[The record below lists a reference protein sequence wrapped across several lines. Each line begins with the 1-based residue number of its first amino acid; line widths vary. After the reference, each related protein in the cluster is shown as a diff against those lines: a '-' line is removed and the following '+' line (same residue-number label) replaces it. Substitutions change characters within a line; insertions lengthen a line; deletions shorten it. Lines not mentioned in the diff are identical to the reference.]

1 MQQTMFRKIRKY
13 TTTAVVVMV
22 GVLEAPVVGTV
33 VVVVGVDRFQMCCQL
48 VNVKQRCYWV
58 RRPMFFHT

>member
-1 MQQTMFRKIRKY
+1 
-13 TTTAVVVMV
+13 MV
-22 GVLEAPVVGTV
+22 GVVEVLEAPVVGT